1 MKIIQPITKAISGTI
16 SQYILTV
23 YNRTES
29 SIDVLYK
36 NDLSDVLFNEY
47 KLSDEAKK
55 KLSKNGFVLSEIP
68 KELMNGK

>member
-55 KLSKNGFVLSEIP
+55 KLSKNRFVLSEIP